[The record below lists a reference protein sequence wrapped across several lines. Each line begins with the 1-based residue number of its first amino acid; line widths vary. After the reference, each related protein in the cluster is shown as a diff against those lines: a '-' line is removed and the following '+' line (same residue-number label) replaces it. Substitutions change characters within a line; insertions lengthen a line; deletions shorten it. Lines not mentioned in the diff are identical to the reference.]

1 MIDKKISDIRFVVE
15 FWEQDCLD
23 IESNQHILFFFTTE
37 YYDITVTKDNIE
49 RINNLLQKIDK
60 KLKINL
66 EFRVNFFDRIIY
78 PINFYGERFY
88 EYKYGNIINYI
99 LKTVGL
105 NIPLIV
111 REKWIYNNEFSRT
124 TLHNK

>member
-23 IESNQHILFFFTTE
+23 IESNQHILFFFATE

-60 KLKINL
+60 NLKING
-66 EFRVNFFDRIIY
+66 F
-78 PINFYGERFY
+78 
-88 EYKYGNIINYI
+88 
-99 LKTVGL
+99 
-105 NIPLIV
+105 
-111 REKWIYNNEFSRT
+111 
-124 TLHNK
+124 